1 MVAPSLVMVTSP
13 MSSTNICGS
22 CGLPAVSKMA
32 CSFLESECGQ
42 AEAHGSL
49 SYPRCHPSGEIAVTQ
64 VQIIAKRVAEAPHQR
79 RTLSSPTGPRE
90 LLTML
95 AMAAT
100 AVTFCVRTSWPDDR
114 SPCSCRLLAARA
126 AILLSAAPAS
136 HRAGPAPARPS
147 RRPPRGRSSAR
158 LMAPA
163 APWWPLAWWLDQ
175 SGVARKP
182 FSCLFYVLAV
192 FL

>member
-1 MVAPSLVMVTSP
+1 MHKSRSQRSASQRP
-13 MSSTNICGS
+13 
-22 CGLPAVSKMA
+22 
-32 CSFLESECGQ
+32 
-42 AEAHGSL
+42 
-49 SYPRCHPSGEIAVTQ
+49 
-64 VQIIAKRVAEAPHQR
+64 PHQR

-136 HRAGPAPARPS
+136 HRAGPALARPS
-147 RRPPRGRSSAR
+147 RRPPRGRSSTR

-163 APWWPLAWWLDQ
+163 VPWWPLAWWLNQ
-175 SGVARKP
+175 SGVARRP
-182 FSCLFYVLAV
+182 FSGLFFVLAV
-192 FL
+192 SLCGRRGRAGGRARPGRRGAGAEEKGEVEYVKNTSISASLADWIR